1 MNKVPKWE
9 LGEWHNS
16 NLIHITNNTEYKYK
30 QQQTTNQD
38 NNLPCGG
45 IESLNYPLE
54 HKPLAHK
61 QNNPVQ
67 TIHRSKTCRARNYN
81 QRNKDKY

>member
-16 NLIHITNNTEYKYK
+16 NLTYTNNTEYKYK
-30 QQQTTNQD
+30 QGQITNED
-38 NNLPCGG
+38 NNLPCGR

-54 HKPLAHK
+54 NKSLAHK
-61 QNNPVQ
+61 QNNP
-67 TIHRSKTCRARNYN
+67 IHTMHRNKTCRSTNYN
-81 QRNKDKY
+81 